1 MIEID
6 RQAGSSVQEQ
16 IARQLRYLIASEHFA
31 VGDTLPGTRRLA
43 EEADVSFHT
52 VRKAYQQLQQE
63 GLLETSPGK
72 GYVVQERSALDQ
84 EARLERGA
92 DVMRGALREMIG
104 MGLRP
109 SEISRL
115 ARKQLRRV
123 GATRELELLFVA
135 PHQNQARACA
145 EQVSAHLERPV
156 EPALPADLAEHE
168 DADYVFAPH
177 ALVQQVAGQLPR
189 CGTVGVVL
197 YPNPSV
203 LNYVARLHPDD
214 TVGLVAH
221 PDDDA
226 APLVVDVRSQT
237 GFQGRVLPAPP
248 IDDEES
254 LPGSFLDE
262 IDVLVFTPRI
272 KRRVEGLPHD
282 DLPRAELRTVV
293 SAGSLDAISAAVPS
307 R

>member
-177 ALVQQVAGQLPR
+177 ALVHPLDLLDQVLL
-189 CGTVGVVL
+189 VVVQAFL
-197 YPNPSV
+197 K
-203 LNYVARLHPDD
+203 L
-214 TVGLVAH
+214 LVACRQDLH
-221 PDDDA
+221 GQE
-226 APLVVDVRSQT
+226 R
-237 GFQGRVLPAPP
+237 RVLRPVDRQAAHRHAARH
-248 IDDEES
+248 
-254 LPGSFLDE
+254 L
-262 IDVLVFTPRI
+262 
-272 KRRVEGLPHD
+272 HD
-282 DLPRAELRTVV
+282 AE
-293 SAGSLDAISAAVPS
+293 
-307 R
+307 